1 MALTFKF
8 MRLRCRSVA
17 DSTKPISASEA
28 SVRRARG
35 YGTGARLALI
45 GVAVNFLLAL
55 IKIIAGILGHCY
67 ALIADGIE
75 STLDIFG
82 SLAIWF
88 GLKVA
93 AEPPDERHPYGHGK
107 AEPLASVAVALAVIA
122 AAIGLAVQSI
132 REIIIPHHAPAPFTL
147 GVLVLVIVVKETLFR
162 KVAGAAEQLGSGAV
176 MTFGTGQWQLVPGA
190 DWRRP
195 LGPRG
200 ARSHP
205 KHPVTQVSWN
215 DAAAYCAAQGK
226 RLPSEIEYEYASR
239 IGEPEGSAHAF
250 GNDLLKD
257 GRYRANV
264 WTGVF
269 PMLNTVKDGYAT
281 TSPVGAFG
289 EGPLGLAD
297 MAGNVWEW
305 TGDWYRPYAERTQP
319 WPAGRVG
326 EKVQRGGSFLCD
338 PNVCYGFRVT
348 ARGHATPDS
357 SHMHVG
363 FRCARDVVRTAP

>member
-1 MALTFKF
+1 MKAFSLILLLLMA
-8 MRLRCRSVA
+8 
-17 DSTKPISASEA
+17 
-28 SVRRARG
+28 
-35 YGTGARLALI
+35 GARLAHSAAPSHSEMVRVPAGETRI
-45 GVAVNFLLAL
+45 GSDRGRPDEAPSFQTS
-55 IKIIAGILGHCY
+55 IA
-67 ALIADGIE
+67 AFD
-75 STLDIFG
+75 LDRTPVT
-82 SLAIWF
+82 
-88 GLKVA
+88 VA
-93 AEPPDERHPYGHGK
+93 AFARFVKQSGFVTE
-107 AEPLASVAVALAVIA
+107 AE
-122 AAIGLAVQSI
+122 
-132 REIIIPHHAPAPFTL
+132 
-147 GVLVLVIVVKETLFR
+147 K
-162 KVAGAAEQLGSGAV
+162 LGSGAV